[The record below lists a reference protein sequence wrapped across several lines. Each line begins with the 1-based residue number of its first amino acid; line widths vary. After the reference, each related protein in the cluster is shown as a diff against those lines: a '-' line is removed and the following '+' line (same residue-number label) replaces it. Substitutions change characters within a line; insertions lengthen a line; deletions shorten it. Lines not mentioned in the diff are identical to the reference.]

1 MVPDEVMVTLDFGR
15 PLSEPVFSIA
25 LTTSIPSTTSPNTTC
40 LPSSHGVGHVVTK
53 NYEEKKSISVHSRGR
68 IAMGI
73 PGSHSYW
80 VLRWPLIVN
89 RVCRAAA

>member
-25 LTTSIPSTTSPNTTC
+25 LTTSMPSTTSPNTTC

-53 NYEEKKSISVHSRGR
+53 NYEEKGWQASVSIRAVEDASLGLYLGAIR
-68 IAMGI
+68 I
-73 PGSHSYW
+73 GSCVSH
-80 VLRWPLIVN
+80 
-89 RVCRAAA
+89 